1 MDEYDTLPLCLECIE
16 KQTYPQIKIVV
27 CVNQPESLREN
38 EEKKYICE
46 NNTKSLNFLKKY
58 KTLPH
63 TVIDKS
69 SEGKG
74 WQGKKHGV
82 GWARKVVMDH
92 ISSVADSKDIIIS
105 MDADT
110 LFNPNFCET
119 IVESFQ
125 KYNNATALALPYYH
139 NLTGDVM
146 IDRVLLRYEIYMRYY
161 AINLWRI
168 KNPYCFTAIGSSMA
182 IPVSAYHAVKGIAP
196 KLSGEDFYFM
206 QKLRKYGSIIVWNEE
221 RTYPATRYSDRVFF
235 GTGPALIKGVQHDW
249 DSYPMYSYHIFNEVK
264 ETFDLFGEL
273 YTKDVDT
280 PMTDFLEQTFL
291 AKNLWQPLRK
301 NFITKE
307 KFVKACTEKVDGLR
321 ILQYLKSKQCV
332 SDNDAVFLTEYMNM
346 FHQRELIENSINVS
360 TLHFDKSSIS
370 ELNNVRDLL
379 FSIENSY
386 RKKYGIIDWW

>member
-1 MDEYDTLPLCLECIE
+1 
-16 KQTYPQIKIVV
+16 
-27 CVNQPESLREN
+27 
-38 EEKKYICE
+38 
-46 NNTKSLNFLKKY
+46 
-58 KTLPH
+58 
-63 TVIDKS
+63 
-69 SEGKG
+69 
-74 WQGKKHGV
+74 
-82 GWARKVVMDH
+82 
-92 ISSVADSKDIIIS
+92 
-105 MDADT
+105 
-110 LFNPNFCET
+110 
-119 IVESFQ
+119 
-125 KYNNATALALPYYH
+125 
-139 NLTGDVM
+139 
-146 IDRVLLRYEIYMRYY
+146 
-161 AINLWRI
+161 
-168 KNPYCFTAIGSSMA
+168 MA
-182 IPVSAYHAVKGIAP
+182 ITVSDYNAVKGIAP